1 MKEFLDFL
9 VLILI
14 YFLVFYKKWK
24 VRGKSVIFI
33 NTIMYIYIS
42 FVLYFT
48 LMPILTSLLF
58 IFNHP
63 YKFMNLEPFVD
74 VINGN
79 GDFIRQ
85 IFLNV
90 IMMIPFGFLLPLV
103 SRRNIKL
110 KNVIL
115 YTFLFSL
122 CIELLQ
128 PLINGIRS
136 SDVTDI
142 ITNVVGGIIGYLIY
156 LVFKPLVNRIL
167 NLIDK

>member
-79 GDFIRQ
+79 GDFVRQ
-85 IFLNV
+85 ILLNV

-103 SRRNIKL
+103 SQRNIKL
-110 KNVIL
+110 KNVIF

-142 ITNVVGGIIGYLIY
+142 ITNVAGGIIGYLIY
-156 LVFKPLVNRIL
+156 LVFKPLVNKIL
-167 NLIDK
+167 SLIDK

>member
-42 FVLYFT
+42 FVLFFT

-79 GDFIRQ
+79 GDFFRQ
-85 IFLNV
+85 ILLNV

-103 SRRNIKL
+103 SWRDIKL
-110 KNVIL
+110 KKVIL

-122 CIELLQ
+122 CIELFQ

-136 SDVTDI
+136 SDITDI

-156 LVFKPLVNRIL
+156 LVFKPFVNKIL